1 MLYGG
6 PRVLTAMPVIP
17 TGVII
22 GKHVNESYDGG
33 YYKDWLRIT
42 AGHTENQFLKMDTVF
57 FWI

>member
-6 PRVLTAMPVIP
+6 PRVPTAVPVIP

-22 GKHVNESYDGG
+22 GKRVNESYDGD
-33 YYKDWLRIT
+33 YYKDWLRIIV
-42 AGHTENQFLKMDTVF
+42 GHAENRFLKMDTVF